1 LHKSFKTQL
10 GMWIQIALGTL
21 LCVLAY
27 DMFLIPNEIAPGG
40 FTGIGQLISHLTG
53 WQVGTVTLILNIPLF
68 LLSARR
74 LGLSF
79 GVRSL
84 FATIA
89 LSLLI
94 DLLPIPSV
102 IPSDASERMLLATI
116 FGGVLGGAGFGLILR
131 GGATTGGS
139 DMLAKLIK
147 HRFPSVTLGS
157 VMFAVDAAVIVAS
170 AFVFDIVSAM
180 FALISTYLMSHVID
194 VLVDGLN
201 SARAYFIISEQHTV
215 IASRIMTELERG
227 ATALKGRGLY
237 SGHDKD
243 VLLCVISR
251 TEAAALRMIVAE
263 TDPKAF
269 MIATNVHEALGEGFM
284 PHHTPAKKR

>member
-1 LHKSFKTQL
+1 MSAAFKKQFFIWFQL
-10 GMWIQIALGTL
+10 ILGTFM
-21 LCVLAY
+21 CSAAY
-27 DMFLIPNEIAPGG
+27 TLFLIPNEIAPGG
-40 FTGIGQLISHLTG
+40 FTGIGQLISRITG
-53 WQVGTVTLILNIPLF
+53 WQVGTITLLLNIPLF
-68 LLSARR
+68 LLSART

-79 GVRSL
+79 GLRSL
-84 FATIA
+84 AATVG

-94 DLLPIPSV
+94 DFLPLPSIIPA
-102 IPSDASERMLLATI
+102 DASERMMLATV

-147 HRFPSVTLGS
+147 ERFPSVTLGS
-157 VMFAVDAAVIVAS
+157 VMFLVDAAVIIAS
-170 AFVFDIVSAM
+170 AFVFDVVSAM

-194 VLVDGLN
+194 ILVDGLN
-201 SARAYFIISEQHTV
+201 SARAYFIISEKHAV

-251 TEAAALRMIVAE
+251 TESAALRAIVAE

-269 MIATNVHEALGEGFM
+269 VIATNVHEALGEGFM
-284 PHHTPAKKR
+284 PHHTPKQKQ